1 QQRRTQLPKTKPH
14 HIFFTRP
21 TSTSR
26 NTAIMMNLVL
36 ALLLQLSMF
45 MLAEAAPMTVQSA
58 KPWQAGTGGGIIGF
72 IVLVL
77 DIIAWIEIFKSNRP
91 VPNKVLW
98 ALVVFLFPVVGM
110 IIYYLFSNRQAHN
123 TYEPIPA

>member
-1 QQRRTQLPKTKPH
+1 
-14 HIFFTRP
+14 
-21 TSTSR
+21 
-26 NTAIMMNLVL
+26 MMNFALS
-36 ALLLQLSMF
+36 LLLQLSMF
-45 MLAEAAPMTVQSA
+45 MLAEAAPITAQTA

-91 VPNKVLW
+91 VSNKVIW

-110 IIYYLFSNRQAHN
+110 IVYYLFSNRQAHN

>member
-1 QQRRTQLPKTKPH
+1 
-14 HIFFTRP
+14 
-21 TSTSR
+21 
-26 NTAIMMNLVL
+26 MMNLAL
-36 ALLLQLSMF
+36 SLLLQLSMF

-77 DIIAWIEIFKSNRP
+77 DIIAWSKCPQPPATVVVALRSQLIRDAVEIFKSNRP

>member
-1 QQRRTQLPKTKPH
+1 
-14 HIFFTRP
+14 
-21 TSTSR
+21 
-26 NTAIMMNLVL
+26 MMNLVL

>member
-1 QQRRTQLPKTKPH
+1 M
-14 HIFFTRP
+14 F
-21 TSTSR
+21 
-26 NTAIMMNLVL
+26 NYAL
-36 ALLLQLSMF
+36 AALLQLSMF
-45 MLAEAAPMTVQSA
+45 LLVEAAPVTVQSA

-91 VPNKVLW
+91 VSSKVIW
-98 ALVVFLFPVVGM
+98 SLVVFLFPVVGM

>member
-1 QQRRTQLPKTKPH
+1 
-14 HIFFTRP
+14 
-21 TSTSR
+21 
-26 NTAIMMNLVL
+26 MMNFVL
-36 ALLLQLSMF
+36 SLLLQLSMF

>member
-1 QQRRTQLPKTKPH
+1 M
-14 HIFFTRP
+14 F
-21 TSTSR
+21 
-26 NTAIMMNLVL
+26 NYAL
-36 ALLLQLSMF
+36 AALLQLSMF
-45 MLAEAAPMTVQSA
+45 LLVEAAPVTVQSA
-58 KPWQAGTGGGIIGF
+58 KPWQAGTGGGILGF

-91 VPNKVLW
+91 VSGKVIW

-123 TYEPIPA
+123 TYEPIST

>member
-1 QQRRTQLPKTKPH
+1 MFKH
-14 HIFFTRP
+14 
-21 TSTSR
+21 
-26 NTAIMMNLVL
+26 VL
-36 ALLLQLSMF
+36 AVLLQLSMF
-45 MLAEAAPMTVQSA
+45 LLVEAAPVAVQSA
-58 KPWQAGTGGGIIGF
+58 QPWQAGTGGGIVGF

-91 VPNKVLW
+91 VSGKVIW

-123 TYEPIPA
+123 TYEPISA

>member
-1 QQRRTQLPKTKPH
+1 MFNYVL
-14 HIFFTRP
+14 
-21 TSTSR
+21 
-26 NTAIMMNLVL
+26 TA
-36 ALLLQLSMF
+36 LLQLSVF
-45 MLAEAAPMTVQSA
+45 LLVEAAPVTVQSA
-58 KPWQAGTGGGIIGF
+58 KPWQAGTGGGIVGF

-91 VPNKVLW
+91 VSGKVIW

-123 TYEPIPA
+123 TYEPISA

>member
-1 QQRRTQLPKTKPH
+1 M
-14 HIFFTRP
+14 F
-21 TSTSR
+21 
-26 NTAIMMNLVL
+26 NLVL
-36 ALLLQLSMF
+36 SALLQLSMF
-45 MLAEAAPMTVQSA
+45 LLVEAAPMTVQSA
-58 KPWQAGTGGGIIGF
+58 KPWQAGTGGGIVGF

-91 VPNKVLW
+91 VSNKVIW

-123 TYEPIPA
+123 TYEPISA